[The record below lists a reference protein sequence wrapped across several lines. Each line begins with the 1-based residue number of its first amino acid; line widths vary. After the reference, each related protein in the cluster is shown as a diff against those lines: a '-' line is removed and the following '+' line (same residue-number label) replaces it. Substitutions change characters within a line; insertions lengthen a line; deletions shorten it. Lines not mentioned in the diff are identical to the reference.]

1 VYAYAASR
9 GCVAYHVIVVGEEG
23 DAQMQWRD
31 LVLRDTRKMLYFVRR
46 EAQHEIGYLGSEA
59 RPSRQFLGDVFGSGM
74 SVCGVLLYSP
84 VKVL

>member
-1 VYAYAASR
+1 
-9 GCVAYHVIVVGEEG
+9 
-23 DAQMQWRD
+23 M
-31 LVLRDTRKMLYFVRR
+31 RR

-59 RPSRQFLGDVFGSGM
+59 RPSRQFLGDVFGSGR